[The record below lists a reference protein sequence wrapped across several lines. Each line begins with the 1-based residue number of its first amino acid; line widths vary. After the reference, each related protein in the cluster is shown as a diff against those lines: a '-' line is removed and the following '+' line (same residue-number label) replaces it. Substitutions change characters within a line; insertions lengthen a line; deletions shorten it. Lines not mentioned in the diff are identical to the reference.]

1 MSIPTFRMKI
11 MNISLRIRFG
21 SHCFTLFEC
30 SGTPSTGFHDPSVLS
45 TLVNPVN
52 QVTQSAGVACR
63 ASVQVPAALLI
74 VAGSEAL
81 ALLV

>member
-1 MSIPTFRMKI
+1 MREVI
-11 MNISLRIRFG
+11 
-21 SHCFTLFEC
+21 HTLDLDVSF
-30 SGTPSTGFHDPSVLS
+30 DDDILS